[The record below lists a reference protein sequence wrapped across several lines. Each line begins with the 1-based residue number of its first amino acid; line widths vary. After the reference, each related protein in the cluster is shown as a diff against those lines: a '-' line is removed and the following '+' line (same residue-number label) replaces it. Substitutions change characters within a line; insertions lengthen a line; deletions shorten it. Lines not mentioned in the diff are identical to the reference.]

1 MMIKY
6 LKIEN
11 QWLQILIILSIILL
25 VIYYLNKN
33 KPFKT
38 EGFDQQQSFVMKQ
51 NNAIYDIFYVEIYDD
66 LQKSSSRTEFE
77 VTKIIELTQP
87 SKTNSVILDI
97 GSGTGHLVN
106 KLNESGYKT
115 FGIDQSKAM
124 VNYSENKFPNNSNK
138 FSVGD
143 INDPMTYERN
153 SFTHITCMN
162 FTIYHLNDKVAFFKN
177 CYFWLIQNGYL
188 ILHLVNRDKYDPI
201 VPAGIP
207 SLLENP
213 QKYSKN
219 RIKNTEI
226 DFKDFTYKNM
236 CNFDNDKQ
244 VVIKETFTDSL
255 TQNIRQ
261 NELTL
266 YMEDIDEIVKIA
278 QHCKFIPISQINMVN
293 DKNQHIYIFE
303 KIM

>member
-6 LKIEN
+6 MKFEN

-25 VIYYLNKN
+25 VIYFLKKN
-33 KPFKT
+33 KLLKT
-38 EGFDQQQSFVMKQ
+38 EAFEQQQSFIIKQ
-51 NNAIYDIFYVEIYDD
+51 NNEIYDIFYVEIYDN

-87 SKTNSVILDI
+87 SKMNSVILDI

-106 KLNESGYKT
+106 ELNESGYKT

-138 FSVGD
+138 FNVGD
-143 INDPMTYERN
+143 VNDPMTYERN

-188 ILHLVNRDKYDPI
+188 ILHLVNKDKYNPI

-226 DFKDFTYKNM
+226 DFNDFTYKNM

-293 DKNQHIYIFE
+293 DENQHIYIFE